1 MNYRN
6 PYTVLGWIA
15 IVAVP
20 IAPVFFFAWDVY
32 KEVLGR
38 ANYWLLAAGVGLV
51 SAIGLELV
59 GVLAGHLAMEFWRTG
74 NTQRAILSG
83 GIMGV
88 YVLIGVVQLWGTI
101 GMVMFIIAPLVYVL
115 VALRQVAEQEAT
127 EQARHEKRSVVIDYR
142 AKEAQAERQHKLELE
157 RLRLANEVKLAKV
170 AAATT
175 PQPIEVAPVA
185 PRLTPAQERVYN
197 AFTETPGAT
206 ITEVAERLGTSRQ
219 AVSKHVKAMNGV
231 MHEVRL

>member
-1 MNYRN
+1 MNRN
-6 PYTVLGWIA
+6 PYTYLGWLA

-32 KEVLGR
+32 QEVLTR

-88 YVLIGVVQLWGTI
+88 YVLIGVIQLWGTI

-127 EQARHEKRSVVIDYR
+127 EHARHEKRSIVIDYR
-142 AKEAQAERQHKLELE
+142 AKEAQADRQHQLELE

-170 AAATT
+170 QASTMPA
-175 PQPIEVAPVA
+175 
-185 PRLTPAQERVYN
+185 LPAQEPAQSELNLHKCGKCQRDFATVQGLN
-197 AFTETPGAT
+197 AHQRFCAGGAPLETAHT
-206 ITEVAERLGTSRQ
+206 
-219 AVSKHVKAMNGV
+219 NGV
-231 MHEVRL
+231 VHEVRL

>member
-1 MNYRN
+1 M
-6 PYTVLGWIA
+6 L
-15 IVAVP
+15 AVP
-20 IAPVFFFAWDVY
+20 LAPVFFSAWDVY

-127 EQARHEKRSVVIDYR
+127 EQARHEKRSVVVDYR
-142 AKEAQAERQHKLELE
+142 MKEAAAQREHEA
-157 RLRLANEVKLAKV
+157 RLRKMELDAEVKKEKIHAPVSLVVSRKPEETEEPKKEIMGRLWQPGMKPTELAKL
-170 AAATT
+170 A
-175 PQPIEVAPVA
+175 
-185 PRLTPAQERVYN
+185 
-197 AFTETPGAT
+197 G
-206 ITEVAERLGTSRQ
+206 
-219 AVSKHVKAMNGV
+219 VSKGYASKYISNGAMS
-231 MHEVRL
+231 HYETR